1 MSSLQPKLSL
11 RIAQKQ
17 ILTPGLVQMV
27 SILALNNL
35 ELGEMIRQ
43 EMMEN
48 PVLEEVALEGPVAEE
63 EEESPAA
70 REEQRPPATPME
82 RAREKTIA
90 EAISGD
96 GATSMGGDFE
106 FSQYF
111 DDYLDSSSTATRAE
125 IIEKPSFE
133 NFLSKPQTLADHLN
147 WQLGFAAVDDG
158 ARDAASE
165 IIGNLD
171 EDGLL
176 KATLEEIS
184 ASSGLPI
191 ELVEQGLHLVQE
203 FDPAGVAARDV
214 RECLL
219 LQLKNM
225 GDVNP
230 LACAIVENHL
240 KQLQNKQYREI
251 ARGVNRPVN
260 AVIAAV
266 ELIKSL
272 DPRPGQRYNKAE
284 PRLIQ
289 PDVFFVKVGD
299 DYNVVLNE
307 DDIPQLRLSQTYKK
321 MVEKGGSPKE
331 VRDYVRERFGSALQ
345 LLKNIEQR
353 KLTIL
358 RVCESIIRRQ
368 REFLD
373 SGIDG
378 LKPMMIKEVAEELSV
393 HPSTVSR
400 AVAHKYAHTPQG
412 VHELRFFF
420 SEAVSGP
427 LGSETSLIILKRR
440 VKKMIEEEEPQSPL
454 TDEEITRQLNSE
466 GIQVTRRTV
475 AKYREDMKIPSTHQ
489 RRIKK

>member
-1 MSSLQPKLSL
+1 MSSLQPRLSL
-11 RIAQKQ
+11 RVAQKQ

-35 ELGEMIRQ
+35 ELGQMIRQ

-48 PVLEEVALEGPVAEE
+48 PVLEEVALEGPALEE
-63 EEESPAA
+63 EEETAA
-70 REEQRPPATPME
+70 QEE
-82 RAREKTIA
+82 RAAPTALERVREKTLTNSLPDA
-90 EAISGD
+90 GTE
-96 GATSMGGDFE
+96 SMGGDFE

-133 NFLSKPQTLADHLN
+133 NFLSKPQTLTDHLT
-147 WQLGFAAVDDG
+147 WQLGFATVDDEV
-158 ARDAASE
+158 RSAASE

-176 KATLEEIS
+176 KATVEEIS
-184 ASSGLPI
+184 ASSGHSC
-191 ELVEQGLHLVQE
+191 ERVERGLQLVQE
-203 FDPAGVAARDV
+203 FDPVGVAARDL

-219 LQLKNM
+219 IQLRGM
-225 GDVNP
+225 GETNP
-230 LACAIVENHL
+230 LAVAIVENHL
-240 KQLQNKQYREI
+240 RQVQNKQYREI
-251 ARGVNRPVN
+251 ARAVNRPVN

-266 ELIKSL
+266 DLIKSL
-272 DPRPGQRYNKAE
+272 DPRPGQRYNKVE

-289 PDVFFVKVGD
+289 PDVFFVKVGEN
-299 DYNVVLNE
+299 YNIVLNE

-321 MVEKGGSPKE
+321 MVEKNGSPKE
-331 VRDYVRERFGSALQ
+331 VREYVRERFGSALQ

-358 RVCESIIRRQ
+358 RVCESIVRRQ

-373 SGIDG
+373 LGIDY
-378 LKPMMIKEVAEELSV
+378 LKPMMIKEVAEELGV

-412 VHELRFFF
+412 VFELRFFF

-427 LGSETSLIILKRR
+427 MGSETSLIILKRR
-440 VKKMIEEEEPQSPL
+440 VKKMIEEEDSQNPL
-454 TDEEITRQLNSE
+454 TDEEITRQLNAE

-489 RRIKK
+489 RRVKK

>member
-11 RIAQKQ
+11 RVAQKQ

-43 EMMEN
+43 EVMEN
-48 PVLEEVALEGPVAEE
+48 PVLEEITLEGPPAEE
-63 EEESPAA
+63 EEEQAE
-70 REEQRPPATPME
+70 REVRTKPPSE
-82 RAREKTIA
+82 RAREK
-90 EAISGD
+90 EAREALPADDSGD
-96 GATSMGGDFE
+96 MGGDFE

-111 DDYLDSSSTATRAE
+111 DDYFEPSSTATPAE
-125 IIEKPSFE
+125 VIEKPSFE

-147 WQLGFAAVDDG
+147 WQLGFVAVEED
-158 ARDAASE
+158 ARSAASE

-184 ASSGLPI
+184 ASSGLPV
-191 ELVEQGLHLVQE
+191 ELVEMGLKLVQE
-203 FDPAGVAARDV
+203 FDPVGVAARDL

-219 LQLKNM
+219 IQLRSM
-225 GDVNP
+225 GEPNP
-230 LACAIVENHL
+230 LALIIVENHL

-251 ARGVNRPVN
+251 ARAVNRPVS
-260 AVIAAV
+260 AVITAV
-266 ELIKSL
+266 ELIKTL
-272 DPRPGQRYNKAE
+272 DPRPGQRYNKVE

-299 DYNVVLNE
+299 TYNIVLNE
-307 DDIPQLRLSQTYKK
+307 DDIPQLRLNQTYKK
-321 MVEKGGSPKE
+321 MVEKNSSPKE

-358 RVCESIIRRQ
+358 RVCESIVRRQ
-368 REFLD
+368 RDFLD
-373 SGIDG
+373 FGIDQM
-378 LKPMMIKEVAEELSV
+378 KPMMIKEVAEELGV

-427 LGSETSLIILKRR
+427 MGSETSLVILKRR
-440 VKKMIEEEEPQSPL
+440 VKKMIEEEDPQNPM
-454 TDEEITRQLNSE
+454 TDEEITRQLNAE

-489 RRIKK
+489 RRIKS

>member
-11 RIAQKQ
+11 RVAQKQ

-35 ELGEMIRQ
+35 ELGEMIRR

-48 PVLEEVALEGPVAEE
+48 PVLEEITLEGPVAEE
-63 EEESPAA
+63 EEEAA
-70 REEQRPPATPME
+70 NRDQRPVQTSE
-82 RAREKTIA
+82 RKREKNTT
-90 EAISGD
+90 ESLPGEGPD
-96 GATSMGGDFE
+96 NMGGDFE

-111 DDYLDSSSTATRAE
+111 DDYFEPSSTAARGE

-133 NFLSKPQTLADHLN
+133 NFLSKPQTLTDHLN
-147 WQLGFAAVDDG
+147 WQLGFAAVDDEV
-158 ARDAASE
+158 RAAAQE

-184 ASSGLPI
+184 ISSGLSLGLI
-191 ELVEQGLHLVQE
+191 EKGLKLVQE
-203 FDPAGVAARDV
+203 LDPAGIAASDLRG
-214 RECLL
+214 CLL
-219 LQLKNM
+219 IQLRSM
-225 GDVNP
+225 GEPNP
-230 LACAIVENHL
+230 LAVTIVENHL

-251 ARGVNRPVN
+251 ARAVNRPVS
-260 AVIAAV
+260 AVVAAV
-266 ELIKSL
+266 ELIKKL
-272 DPRPGQRYNKAE
+272 DPRPGLRYNKVE

-289 PDVFFVKVGD
+289 PDVFFVKVEEN
-299 DYNVVLNE
+299 YNVVLNE
-307 DDIPQLRLSQTYKK
+307 DDIPQLRLSPTYKK
-321 MVEKGGSPKE
+321 MVDKNSATKE
-331 VRDYVRERFGSALQ
+331 VREYVRERFGSAIQ

-368 REFLD
+368 RDFLD
-373 SGIDG
+373 FGIDY
-378 LKPMMIKEVAEELSV
+378 LKPMMIKEVAEELGV

-412 VHELRFFF
+412 VYELRFFF

-427 LGSETSLIILKRR
+427 LGSETSLLILKRR
-440 VKKMIEEEEPQSPL
+440 VKKMIEEEDPKNPL
-454 TDEEITRQLNSE
+454 TDDEITKQLNAE

-489 RRIKK
+489 RRVKS

>member
-11 RIAQKQ
+11 RVAQKQ

-43 EMMEN
+43 EVMEN
-48 PVLEEVALEGPVAEE
+48 PVLEEITLEGPAPEE
-63 EEESPAA
+63 EEEGADREA
-70 REEQRPPATPME
+70 RTKTPSE
-82 RAREKTIA
+82 RVREKEVLETLPA
-90 EAISGD
+90 EDPA
-96 GATSMGGDFE
+96 SMGGDFE

-111 DDYLDSSSTATRAE
+111 EDYFEPSSTATQSE

-133 NFLSKPQTLADHLN
+133 NFLSKPQTLADHLS
-147 WQLGFAAVDDG
+147 WQLGFAVVEDDV
-158 ARDAASE
+158 RSAASE

-184 ASSGLPI
+184 SSSGLSV
-191 ELVEQGLHLVQE
+191 ELIEQGLKLVQE
-203 FDPAGVAARDV
+203 FDPVGVAARDL
-214 RECLL
+214 RESLL
-219 LQLKNM
+219 IQLHSL
-225 GDVNP
+225 GEPNP
-230 LACAIVENHL
+230 LAVTIVENHL
-240 KQLQNKQYREI
+240 RQVQNKQYREI
-251 ARGVNRPVN
+251 ARAVNRPVN

-266 ELIKSL
+266 ELIKTL
-272 DPRPGQRYNKAE
+272 DPRPGQRYNKVE

-299 DYNVVLNE
+299 TYNIVLNE
-307 DDIPQLRLSQTYKK
+307 DDIPQLRLNQTYRK
-321 MVEKGGSPKE
+321 MVEKNSSPKD

-358 RVCESIIRRQ
+358 RVCESIVRRQ

-373 SGIDG
+373 FGIDQM
-378 LKPMMIKEVAEELSV
+378 KPMMIKEVAEELGV

-412 VHELRFFF
+412 VYELRYFF

-427 LGSETSLIILKRR
+427 MGNETSLVILKRR
-440 VKKMIEEEEPQSPL
+440 VKKMIEEEDPQNPL
-454 TDEEITRQLNSE
+454 TDEEITRRLNAE

-489 RRIKK
+489 RRVKS

>member
-27 SILALNNL
+27 SLLALNNL
-35 ELGEMIRQ
+35 ELSEMIRQ

-48 PVLEEVALEGPVAEE
+48 PVLEEIAIEGPTPEE
-63 EEESPAA
+63 EAEPTENEHPAPTTTSLDPIRGKTEPESLID
-70 REEQRPPATPME
+70 Q
-82 RAREKTIA
+82 
-90 EAISGD
+90 
-96 GATSMGGDFE
+96 GADSMGGDFE

-111 DDYLDSSSTATRAE
+111 DDYREPSSTATQAE

-133 NFLSKPQTLADHLN
+133 NFLSKPQTLTDHLL
-147 WQLGFAAVDDG
+147 WQLSLTAVDDTIG
-158 ARDAASE
+158 DAAAE

-184 ASSGLPI
+184 VSSGYSI
-191 ELVEQGLHLVQE
+191 ELVEKGLKLVQE
-203 FDPAGVAARDV
+203 FDPAGVAARDL

-219 LQLKNM
+219 IQLRTM
-225 GDVNP
+225 GESHA
-230 LACAIVENHL
+230 LAETIVENHL

-251 ARGVNRPVN
+251 ARAVNRPVN

-266 ELIKSL
+266 ELIKTL
-272 DPRPGQRYNKAE
+272 DPRPGQRYNKVE

-289 PDVFFVKVGD
+289 PDVFIVKLGENF
-299 DYNVVLNE
+299 NVVLNE
-307 DDIPQLRLSQTYKK
+307 DDIPQLRLSQTYRKL
-321 MVEKGGSPKE
+321 VEKNAAPKE
-331 VRDYVRERFGSALQ
+331 VRNYVRERFGSALQ

-368 REFLD
+368 RDFLD
-373 SGIDG
+373 FGVDFM
-378 LKPMMIKEVAEELSV
+378 KPMMIKEVAEELGV

-412 VHELRFFF
+412 VYELRYFF

-427 LGSETSLIILKRR
+427 MGSETSLLILKRR
-440 VKKMIEEEEPQSPL
+440 VKKMIGEEDPFNPK
-454 TDEEITRQLNSE
+454 TDEEITRQLNAE

-489 RRIKK
+489 RRVKS

>member
-11 RIAQKQ
+11 RVAQKQ

-48 PVLEEVALEGPVAEE
+48 PVLEEVALEGPTQEE
-63 EEESPAA
+63 EEAQA
-70 REEQRPPATPME
+70 REERTSPPTVDQR
-82 RAREKTIA
+82 REKTLSDTLPEDA
-90 EAISGD
+90 GRN
-96 GATSMGGDFE
+96 MGGDFE

-111 DDYLDSSSTATRAE
+111 DDYMDSSSTAPQSE

-133 NFLSKPQTLADHLN
+133 NFLSKPQTLTDHLN
-147 WQLGFAAVDDG
+147 WQLGFAAVDEDV
-158 ARDAASE
+158 RSAASE
-165 IIGNLD
+165 VIGNLD

-184 ASSGLPI
+184 ISSNLSV
-191 ELVEQGLHLVQE
+191 ELVEKGLRLVQE
-203 FDPAGVAARDV
+203 FDPVGVAARDL

-219 LQLKNM
+219 IQLRSM
-225 GDVNP
+225 GEPNP
-230 LACAIVENHL
+230 LAICIVENHL
-240 KQLQNKQYREI
+240 KQVQNKQYREI
-251 ARGVNRPVN
+251 ARAVNRPIS
-260 AVIAAV
+260 AVISAV
-266 ELIKSL
+266 DLIKSL
-272 DPRPGQRYNKAE
+272 DPRPGQRYNKVE

-289 PDVFFVKVGD
+289 PDVFFVKVGEN
-299 DYNVVLNE
+299 YNIVLNE
-307 DDIPQLRLSQTYKK
+307 EDIPQLRLSQTYRR
-321 MVEKGGSPKE
+321 MVDKGGAPKE
-331 VRDYVRERFGSALQ
+331 VREYVRERFGSALQ

-358 RVCESIIRRQ
+358 RVCESIVRRQ

-373 SGIDG
+373 LGIDY
-378 LKPMMIKEVAEELSV
+378 LKPMMIKEVAEELGV

-412 VHELRFFF
+412 VYELRFFF

-427 LGSETSLIILKRR
+427 MGSETSLVILKRR
-440 VKKMIEEEEPQSPL
+440 VKKMIEEEDAQNPL
-454 TDEEITRQLNSE
+454 TDEEITRQLNAE

-489 RRIKK
+489 RRVKK

>member
-11 RIAQKQ
+11 RVAQKQ

-48 PVLEEVALEGPVAEE
+48 PVLEEISLEGPPAEE
-63 EEESPAA
+63 EEENAA
-70 REEQRPPATPME
+70 REGRPLPGAE
-82 RAREKTIA
+82 RLREKSAA
-90 EAISGD
+90 EPLPDEAASH
-96 GATSMGGDFE
+96 MGGDFE

-111 DDYLDSSSTATRAE
+111 DDYFEPSTTATRAE

-133 NFLSKPQTLADHLN
+133 NFLSKPQTLTDHLN
-147 WQLGFAAVDDG
+147 WQLGFAVVDEKV
-158 ARDAASE
+158 REAAAE

-176 KATLEEIS
+176 KATLDEIS
-184 ASSGLPI
+184 ISSGLSLD
-191 ELVEQGLHLVQE
+191 LVEAGLKLVHE
-203 FDPAGVAARDV
+203 LDPAGVGARDL
-214 RECLL
+214 RECLMI
-219 LQLKNM
+219 QLHNL
-225 GDVNP
+225 GEPNP
-230 LACAIVENHL
+230 LSLAIVENHL

-251 ARGVNRPVN
+251 ARAVNRPVN
-260 AVIAAV
+260 AVVAAV
-266 ELIKSL
+266 ELIKKL
-272 DPRPGQRYNKAE
+272 DPRPGQRYNKVE

-289 PDVFFVKVGD
+289 PDVFFVKVSD
-299 DYNVVLNE
+299 HYNVVLNE
-307 DDIPQLRLSQTYKK
+307 DDIPQLHLSQTYKK
-321 MVEKGGSPKE
+321 MVEKGAATRE

-345 LLKNIEQR
+345 FLKNIEQR

-358 RVCESIIRRQ
+358 RVCEAIIRRQ

-373 SGIDG
+373 LGIDY

-412 VHELRFFF
+412 VFELRFFF

-427 LGSETSLIILKRR
+427 MGSETSLIILKRR
-440 VKKMIEEEEPQSPL
+440 VKKMIEEEDPQNPL
-454 TDEEITRQLNSE
+454 TDEEITRQLNAE

-489 RRIKK
+489 RRIKS

>member
-27 SILALNNL
+27 SLLALNNL
-35 ELGEMIRQ
+35 ELSEMIEQ

-48 PVLEEVALEGPVAEE
+48 PVLEEIAVEGPAPEE
-63 EEESPAA
+63 EAEPAD
-70 REEQRPPATPME
+70 
-82 RAREKTIA
+82 REKPTATSLDPIRGKAQA
-90 EAISGD
+90 ESSIDHGTD
-96 GATSMGGDFE
+96 SMGGDFE

-111 DDYLDSSSTATRAE
+111 DDYREPFSTATRAE

-133 NFLSKPQTLADHLN
+133 NFLSKPQTLTDHLL
-147 WQLGFAAVDDG
+147 WQLSLAAVGDPV
-158 ARDAASE
+158 RDAAAE

-184 ASSGLPI
+184 VSSGYSI
-191 ELVEQGLHLVQE
+191 ELVEKGLKLVQE
-203 FDPAGVAARDV
+203 FDPAGVGGRDL

-219 LQLKNM
+219 IQFHTM
-225 GDVNP
+225 AEPHP
-230 LACAIVENHL
+230 LAETIVENHL

-251 ARGVNRPVN
+251 ARAVNRPVN

-266 ELIKSL
+266 DLIKTL
-272 DPRPGQRYNKAE
+272 DPRPGQRYNKVE

-289 PDVFFVKVGD
+289 PDVFFVKVGEN
-299 DYNVVLNE
+299 YSVVLNE
-307 DDIPQLRLSQTYKK
+307 DDIPQLRLSQTYRKLVGK
-321 MVEKGGSPKE
+321 NAAPKE
-331 VRDYVRERFGSALQ
+331 VRDYVRERFSSALQ

-368 REFLD
+368 RDFLD
-373 SGIDG
+373 FGVDF

-400 AVAHKYAHTPQG
+400 AVAHKYSHTPQG
-412 VHELRFFF
+412 VYELRYFF

-427 LGSETSLIILKRR
+427 RGSETSLIILKRR
-440 VKKMIEEEEPQSPL
+440 VKKMIEEEDPMNPK
-454 TDEEITRQLNSE
+454 TDEEITRQLNAE

-489 RRIKK
+489 RRVKS

>member
-1 MSSLQPKLSL
+1 MSSLQPRLSL

-48 PVLEEVALEGPVAEE
+48 PVLEEVAIEGPALEE
-63 EEESPAA
+63 EEETRI
-70 REEQRPPATPME
+70 REDRPNLTAE
-82 RAREKTIA
+82 RVREKEVTQNLPA
-90 EAISGD
+90 DAAD
-96 GATSMGGDFE
+96 SMGGDFE

-111 DDYLDSSSTATRAE
+111 EDYVESSSSATPSE
-125 IIEKPSFE
+125 VVEKPSFE
-133 NFLSKPQTLADHLN
+133 NFLSKPQTLSDHLN
-147 WQLGFAAVDDG
+147 WQLGFAAVDDDM
-158 ARDAASE
+158 RTAASE

-176 KATLEEIS
+176 KATQEEIA
-184 ASSGLPI
+184 ASSGLSL
-191 ELVEQGLHLVQE
+191 EMVGKGLALVQE
-203 FDPAGVAARDV
+203 FDPAGVAARDL
-214 RECLL
+214 RETLL
-219 LQLKNM
+219 IQLRSM
-225 GDVNP
+225 GEPNP
-230 LACAIVENHL
+230 LAVTIVENHL
-240 KQLQNKQYREI
+240 KQVQNKQYREI
-251 ARGVNRPVN
+251 ARTVNRPVG
-260 AVIAAV
+260 AVVSAV
-266 ELIKSL
+266 ELIKTL
-272 DPRPGQRYNKAE
+272 DPRPGLRYNKVEA
-284 PRLIQ
+284 RLIQ
-289 PDVFFVKVGD
+289 PDVFFVKVGEN
-299 DYNVVLNE
+299 YSIALNE
-307 DDIPQLRLSQTYKK
+307 EDIPQLCLNQGYRKL
-321 MVEKGGSPKE
+321 VEKSSSPKE

-358 RVCESIIRRQ
+358 KVCESIVRRQ

-373 SGIDG
+373 FGIDYM
-378 LKPMMIKEVAEELSV
+378 KPMMIKEVAEELGV

-412 VHELRFFF
+412 VFELRFFF

-427 LGSETSLIILKRR
+427 TGSEMSLVILKRR
-440 VKKMIEEEEPQSPL
+440 VRKMIEDENPLNPL
-454 TDEEITRQLNSE
+454 TDEEITRELNTE

-489 RRIKK
+489 RRVKS

>member
-1 MSSLQPKLSL
+1 MTSLQPKLSL
-11 RIAQKQ
+11 HVAQKQ

-48 PVLEEVALEGPVAEE
+48 PVLEEIALEGPPGEGEE
-63 EEESPAA
+63 EQTTRDERPASA
-70 REEQRPPATPME
+70 PAHD
-82 RAREKTIA
+82 REKNPKETVPA
-90 EAISGD
+90 DGD
-96 GATSMGGDFE
+96 NDMGGSFE

-111 DDYLDSSSTATRAE
+111 DDYLEPSSTANRAE

-133 NFLSKPQTLADHLN
+133 NFLSKPQTLADHLT
-147 WQLGFAAVDDG
+147 WQLGFAAVDDEV
-158 ARDAASE
+158 RAAATE

-184 ASSGLPI
+184 VSSGLPND
-191 ELVEQGLHLVQE
+191 LVEKGVHLVQE
-203 FDPAGVAARDV
+203 FDPVGVAARDL

-219 LQLKNM
+219 IQLKSVGEPNLLA
-225 GDVNP
+225 VN
-230 LACAIVENHL
+230 IVENHL
-240 KQLQNKQYREI
+240 KQVQNKQYREI
-251 ARGVNRPVN
+251 ARAVNRPVS
-260 AVIAAV
+260 AVVTAV
-266 ELIKSL
+266 ELIKTL
-272 DPRPGQRYNKAE
+272 DPRPGLRYNKVE

-289 PDVFFVKVGD
+289 PDVFFVKVAD
-299 DYNVVLNE
+299 VYNVVLNE

-321 MVEKGGSPKE
+321 MVEKSSSPKE
-331 VRDYVRERFGSALQ
+331 VREYVRERFGSALQ

-373 SGIDG
+373 LGIDCM
-378 LKPMMIKEVAEELSV
+378 KPMMIKDVAEELGV

-412 VHELRFFF
+412 IFELRYFF

-427 LGSETSLIILKRR
+427 MGSETSLLILKRR
-440 VKKMIEEEEPQSPL
+440 VKKMIEDEDLQNPL
-454 TDEEITRQLNSE
+454 TDEEITRQLNAE

-489 RRIKK
+489 RRVKS

>member
-11 RIAQKQ
+11 RVAQKQ

-35 ELGEMIRQ
+35 ELGEMIHQ
-43 EMMEN
+43 EVMEN
-48 PVLEEVALEGPVAEE
+48 PVLEEVSLEGPAPEE
-63 EEESPAA
+63 EEEGAE
-70 REEQRPPATPME
+70 RESRSKAPSE
-82 RAREKTIA
+82 RVREKEVLETLPA
-90 EAISGD
+90 ED
-96 GATSMGGDFE
+96 GASMGGDFE

-111 DDYLDSSSTATRAE
+111 DEYLEPSSTATRSE

-133 NFLSKPQTLADHLN
+133 NFLSKPQTLSDHLS
-147 WQLGFAAVDDG
+147 WQLGFAVVDDEV
-158 ARDAASE
+158 RSAASE
-165 IIGNLD
+165 VIGNLD

-176 KATLEEIS
+176 KATLEEVS
-184 ASSGLPI
+184 ASSGLPV
-191 ELVEQGLHLVQE
+191 ELIEQGLKLVQE
-203 FDPAGVAARDV
+203 FDPVGVAARDL
-214 RECLL
+214 RESLL
-219 LQLKNM
+219 IQLHSLGEPNT
-225 GDVNP
+225 
-230 LACAIVENHL
+230 LAVAIVENHL
-240 KQLQNKQYREI
+240 RQVQNKQYREI
-251 ARGVNRPVN
+251 ARAVNRPVN

-266 ELIKSL
+266 DLIKTL
-272 DPRPGQRYNKAE
+272 DPRPGQRYNKSE

-289 PDVFFVKVGD
+289 PDVFFVKVGEN
-299 DYNVVLNE
+299 YNVVLNE
-307 DDIPQLRLSQTYKK
+307 DDIPQLRLNQTYRKL
-321 MVEKGGSPKE
+321 VEKNSSPKD

-358 RVCESIIRRQ
+358 RVCESIVRRQ

-373 SGIDG
+373 LGID
-378 LKPMMIKEVAEELSV
+378 LMKPMMIKEVAEELGV

-412 VHELRFFF
+412 VYELRYFF

-427 LGSETSLIILKRR
+427 MGNETSLVILKRR
-440 VKKMIEEEEPQSPL
+440 VKKMIEEEDSQNPM
-454 TDEEITRQLNSE
+454 TDEEITRRLNAE

-489 RRIKK
+489 RRIKS